1 MGSKGLWL
9 AFWAVIPVAIVI
21 IAIVTGVYLWP
32 NFIPA
37 IVGLAVAYILLVIS
51 QLAPRRADRGFL
63 GLPILG
69 AATVLFLVSAV
80 FNGIVVWI
88 VWPLWVLIVVV
99 NVVLVAVFLLLVI
112 PMMLSNDQAQAGIER
127 RAAQVQIQSG
137 LRAQVRALKLSTS
150 DPALSKIID
159 RLEEEVRYAPT
170 ASTASSAPFDHVI
183 SAGLDAL
190 PSLLASGDKDAAT
203 ATLNRL
209 IAAVKERTNALKTG
223 R

>member
-80 FNGIVVWI
+80 FNGI